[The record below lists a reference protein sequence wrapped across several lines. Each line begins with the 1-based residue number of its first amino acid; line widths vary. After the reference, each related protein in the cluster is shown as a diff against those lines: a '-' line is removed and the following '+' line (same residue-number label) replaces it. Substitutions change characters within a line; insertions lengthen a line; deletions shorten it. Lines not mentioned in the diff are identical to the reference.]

1 MSKALFLAT
10 TLALFAN
17 SAAADTVSD
26 GDFTHWTFD
35 ATGTATASREATGG
49 NPDGR
54 LNVTTISGSL
64 VYGTAI
70 LTSTATLNALQG
82 AAFDF
87 SVDVLAGTGSYGAGQ
102 AIQLLVEQNGT
113 VYGTFLGTTGSHAT
127 WKTFSSSKGTFEQTA
142 FSRLIGA
149 GPVNPDFSG
158 GALTRFGF
166 AAGNESSG
174 TLTQYYDNFSLT
186 SPAIAPVPEPETY
199 ALLLAGL
206 GLVGFAARRHQA

>member
-10 TLALFAN
+10 SLALFAN
-17 SAAADTVSD
+17 TAAADTVSN

-35 ATGTATASREATGG
+35 STGTATASREATGG

-54 LNVTTISGSL
+54 LNVTTISGPL

-70 LTSTATLNALQG
+70 FTSTATLNVLQG
-82 AAFDF
+82 ESFDF
-87 SVDVLAGTGSYGAGQ
+87 SVDVLAGPGSYGAGQ
-102 AIQLLVEQNGT
+102 AIQLLVEQNGAI
-113 VYGTFLGTTGSHAT
+113 YGNFLDTTGSHAT
-127 WKTFSSSKGTFEQTA
+127 WNTFSASGTFDQSA

-149 GPVNPDFSG
+149 GPITPDFSG
-158 GALTRFGF
+158 GTLTRFGF

-206 GLVGFAARRHQA
+206 GLVGFAARRHKA

>member
-1 MSKALFLAT
+1 MLKPLVLAT
-10 TLALFAN
+10 TIALCAS
-17 SAAADTVSD
+17 SAAANTIAD
-26 GDFTHWTFD
+26 GDFTNWAFD
-35 ATGTATASREATGG
+35 TTGTATVSREATGG
-49 NPDGR
+49 NPDGH
-54 LNVTTISGSL
+54 LNVTTLSGSL

-70 LTSTATLNALQG
+70 FTSTATLNALQG
-82 AAFDF
+82 ESFGF
-87 SVDVLAGTGSYGAGQ
+87 SVDVLAGPGSYGAGQ
-102 AIQLLVEQNGT
+102 AIQLLVEQNGAI
-113 VYGTFLGTTGSHAT
+113 YGNFLDTTGSHAT
-127 WKTFSSSKGTFEQTA
+127 WNTFSASGTFDQSA

-158 GALTRFGF
+158 GTLTRFGF

-206 GLVGFAARRHQA
+206 GLVGFAARRHKA